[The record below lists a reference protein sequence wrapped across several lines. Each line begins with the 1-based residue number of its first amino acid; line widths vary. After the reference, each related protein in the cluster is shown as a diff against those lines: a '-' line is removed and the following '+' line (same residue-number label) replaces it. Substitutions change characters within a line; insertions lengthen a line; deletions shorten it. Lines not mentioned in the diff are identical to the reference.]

1 MIERPKVPV
10 RVVVCAACRYGE
22 LIICSA
28 RHHDP
33 VMNAQIKVLKEAE
46 EIAIR
51 DLRNH
56 GDYEQGFID
65 QWGKFMNREEALAV
79 ATAAGQINVRRPKT
93 FPETELFSE
102 DLY

>member
-1 MIERPKVPV
+1 MIEQPKVPV
-10 RVVVCAACRYGE
+10 RVVVCAACRYGD
-22 LIICSA
+22 LIVCSA

-33 VMNAQIKVLKEAE
+33 VMNRQIMALKEAD
-46 EIAIR
+46 EIDIQNR
-51 DLRNH
+51 

>member
-1 MIERPKVPV
+1 MIEQPQIPV

-22 LIICSA
+22 LIVCSA

-33 VMNAQIKVLKEAE
+33 VMNKQLRFLKEE
-46 EIAIR
+46 NEIDIHNR
-51 DLRNH
+51 

-65 QWGKFMNREEALAV
+65 QWGVFMNREEALAV

-93 FPETELFSE
+93 SPVTELFSE